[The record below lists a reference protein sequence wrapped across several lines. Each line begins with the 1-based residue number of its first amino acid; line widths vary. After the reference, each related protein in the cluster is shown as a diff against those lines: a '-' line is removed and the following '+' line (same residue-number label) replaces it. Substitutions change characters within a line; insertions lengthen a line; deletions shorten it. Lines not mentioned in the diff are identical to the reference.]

1 LGKAEN
7 GGEENKKEGMRG
19 DEEGD
24 APHDMLLR
32 CIRSLALHHS
42 LALSEGLGAR
52 AAVAAHS
59 LIEVFPHLV
68 AKNVLVRQANICV
81 WEGQRTIVRG
91 ERRGRGRTTHRAHRW
106 PC

>member
-7 GGEENKKEGMRG
+7 RGEENEKEGMRG
-19 DEEGD
+19 EEEGD

-32 CIRSLALHHS
+32 CIGPLGLRDS
-42 LALSEGLGAR
+42 LALSEGLSVR

-59 LIEVFPHLV
+59 LLEVFPRLV
-68 AKNVLVRQANICV
+68 AENVLVRQANICV

-91 ERRGRGRTTHRAHRW
+91 ERRGRGRTTHRAHHW
-106 PC
+106 LC